1 MYRSIHSG
9 TCPPTGST
17 FCTTNNAYSCGIY
30 NLGGSTDGAPPL
42 PSTRWLATGA
52 LSRSGWGA
60 AAPSQRA
67 PYQSHKLKR
76 NNATMGAARV
86 TRSAPGEYLR
96 KGASKTVLPAPGNFS
111 YGDSAKKPGVPRRS
125 EQPVHGLTTSKN
137 FITSNAIENIL
148 SGALFSSSPRSFQ
161 RSENLPRCSASNVED
176 RFGCAQSRRS

>member
-1 MYRSIHSG
+1 
-9 TCPPTGST
+9 
-17 FCTTNNAYSCGIY
+17 
-30 NLGGSTDGAPPL
+30 
-42 PSTRWLATGA
+42 
-52 LSRSGWGA
+52 
-60 AAPSQRA
+60 
-67 PYQSHKLKR
+67 
-76 NNATMGAARV
+76 MGAARV

-161 RSENLPRCSASNVED
+161 RSEHHPRPSASNVED